1 MKTFSI
7 RKCMVKE
14 WKSLNIISTEGSFL
28 TFYLD
33 QAFSRISGRRIL
45 LSSGYTV
52 IDNTA
57 LAPGKYEKE
66 YNWKRTKYPVFFG
79 NRNTLNWKTKHP
91 QLRWKGLQPTK
102 MGQLIWSWEFTLPL
116 GTLTHGGAFGI
127 KSLSRGG
134 ESMVEFYIFS
144 PLHWEIL
151 RCCGVRQ
158 SFTRYLLNP

>member
-1 MKTFSI
+1 
-7 RKCMVKE
+7 MVKE

-66 YNWKRTKYPVFFG
+66 YNWKRTKYPAFFG
-79 NRNTLNWKTKHP
+79 KYT
-91 QLRWKGLQPTK
+91 QLENKAPSTPVKGPAT
-102 MGQLIWSWEFTLPL
+102 
-116 GTLTHGGAFGI
+116 
-127 KSLSRGG
+127 
-134 ESMVEFYIFS
+134 
-144 PLHWEIL
+144 
-151 RCCGVRQ
+151 
-158 SFTRYLLNP
+158 N